1 MIKPFLNP
9 LVKKAH
15 KQNHSLHQ
23 EILIELLKEG
33 NRKSIPMIYDKYS
46 GALYG
51 IITRI
56 VKDES
61 AAAEILQ
68 DTFVKVWQKRDQY
81 NPEKGRLY
89 TWMMN
94 IARNLSINYLQ
105 SKRAKQQEKIQPLEN
120 NVYHLNSPYKIRE
133 DSMDVENL
141 LGKLDDKYRQVIELA
156 YFQGYTQKEISE
168 KLKMP
173 LGTVKSCIKI
183 ALRELKK
190 LYLGKS
196 LLSSGI
202 VMIFILL
209 SYI

>member
-1 MIKPFLNP
+1 M
-9 LVKKAH
+9 
-15 KQNHSLHQ
+15 HQ

-33 NRKSIPMIYDKYS
+33 NKKAVPLIYDKYS

-51 IITRI
+51 IILRI
-56 VKDES
+56 VKKEE

-68 DTFVKVWQKRDQY
+68 DTFVKVWQKKDQY
-81 NPEKGRLY
+81 DPDRGRLY

-94 IARNLSINYLQ
+94 IARNLSLNYLQ
-105 SKRAKQQEKIQPLEN
+105 SKRVKQQEKIQPIEN
-120 NVYHLNSPYKIRE
+120 NVYNLRSSYKIRE
-133 DSMDVENL
+133 ESMDVEDL
-141 LGKLDDKYRQVIELA
+141 LGKLDEKYRKVIDLA

-190 LYLGKS
+190 LYSGKS
-196 LLSSGI
+196 LLSSAI
-202 VMIFILL
+202 MMVFVIL
-209 SYI
+209 SCV

>member
-1 MIKPFLNP
+1 MLEHHNI
-9 LVKKAH
+9 
-15 KQNHSLHQ
+15 QNHTLHQ
-23 EILIELLKEG
+23 EILIELLQEG
-33 NRKSIPMIYDKYS
+33 NKKAIPMIYDKYS

-51 IITRI
+51 IILRI

-61 AAAEILQ
+61 AASEILQ
-68 DTFVKVWQKRDQY
+68 DTFVKVWQKKDQY
-81 NPEKGRLY
+81 NPSRGRLY

-94 IARNLSINYLQ
+94 IARNLSINHLN
-105 SKRAKQQEKIQPLEN
+105 SKRVKQQEKIHPLEN
-120 NVYHLNSPYKIRE
+120 NVYHINSPYRIRE
-133 DSMDVENL
+133 ETMDVESL
-141 LGKLDDKYRQVIELA
+141 LSRIDDKYREVIELA

-168 KLKMP
+168 RLKMP

-202 VMIFILL
+202 VMMVILL